1 MMASNQLFG
10 ISYHLENHLLVKA
23 NDFNK
28 DNTCNEN
35 PEEDL
40 SVDVLDKDGSSC
52 MGTLQPEINPKKQP
66 LLPIQEEQQLHFAKM
81 DSSLSSNSQM
91 RSGTEASGSTRF
103 ALRTRKQTKDLLQSQ
118 ASPQLLQR
126 KSPTPNDDRA
136 NFDSTNKLRKRD
148 LKREQKQGAQP
159 DRIAPQVTCSTSQS
173 QSLLKK
179 RRAPLVAQTEIS
191 LESGQSAFYQKPKN
205 NLGSRGGSKDE
216 NNAQVV
222 VSSSSTYQMATR
234 SASKRAR
241 INQ

>member
-1 MMASNQLFG
+1 MANPVKFSGILVEASRPLKNQHSSVERKQSNSQQGIILEPRTEIEEEEKDHCSQPMMASNQLFG

-35 PEEDL
+35 PEEEL

-118 ASPQLLQR
+118 ASPQLL
-126 KSPTPNDDRA
+126 
-136 NFDSTNKLRKRD
+136 
-148 LKREQKQGAQP
+148 
-159 DRIAPQVTCSTSQS
+159 
-173 QSLLKK
+173 
-179 RRAPLVAQTEIS
+179 
-191 LESGQSAFYQKPKN
+191 
-205 NLGSRGGSKDE
+205 
-216 NNAQVV
+216 
-222 VSSSSTYQMATR
+222 
-234 SASKRAR
+234 
-241 INQ
+241 